1 MRITA
6 AWSRRRIIG
15 RLTSE
20 VFFRARLFAAQEAEG
35 KRYECDVMVPADP
48 AATFEV
54 IEAELVFEFAI
65 ILFDLPAAAGCV
77 NG

>member
-20 VFFRARLFAAQEAEG
+20 VFFRAGLFATQEAEG
-35 KRYECDVMVPADP
+35 KGYECDVMVPAEP
-48 AATFEV
+48 AAAFEV
-54 IEAELVFEFAI
+54 IETEFVFEFAV
-65 ILFDLPAAAGCV
+65 ILFDLPAASCCV

>member
-15 RLTSE
+15 RLTAE
-20 VFFRARLFAAQEAEG
+20 VFFRARLFAAQEAKG
-35 KRYECDVMVPADP
+35 QRDECDVMVPAEP
-48 AATFEV
+48 AAAFEV
-54 IEAELVFEFAI
+54 IETELVFEFAI
-65 ILFDLPAAAGCV
+65 ILFDLPAASGRV